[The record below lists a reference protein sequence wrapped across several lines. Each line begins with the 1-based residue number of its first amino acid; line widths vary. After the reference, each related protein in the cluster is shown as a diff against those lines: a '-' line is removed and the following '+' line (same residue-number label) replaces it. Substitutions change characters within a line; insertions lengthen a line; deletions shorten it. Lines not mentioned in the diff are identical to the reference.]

1 MAQKTIGSR
10 RYCSFHTNCHGQC
23 LREDINFGR
32 DEAKA
37 AKHLYK
43 WIDYLMRND
52 YDFSVKSIKT
62 ETEDGKETYIR
73 KITWTAYNNYEFE
86 AVWTFKNFK

>member
-1 MAQKTIGSR
+1 MAN
-10 RYCSFHTNCHGQC
+10 RYCTFHTNCHNC
-23 LREDINFGR
+23 LHEDIDFGR

-37 AKHLYK
+37 AKHLNE
-43 WIDYLMRND
+43 WVDFLMRND
-52 YDFSVKSIKT
+52 YDFSVKSIKA

-73 KITWTAYNNYEFE
+73 KITWTDYTNKEFE